1 MAPAEFIIADER
13 DQRAQ
18 RRAVARQAAQAAR
31 AQREQQAQ
39 QQQQNQVAMAANI
52 DANIQ
57 AAIDAAVAV
66 VAAQLAT
73 TQGQLMTA
81 RAELLQA
88 RTDLNTLQN
97 AQVAPAAPAA
107 APTFALGPATVS
119 TDVIDYS
126 TPAGIK
132 LYKLAGEKL
141 KTSFALETASFT
153 MFTDNLHSR
162 ATEQGWDNKI
172 LSVTHNGTNMY
183 VLRNY
188 GTLTYT
194 SVLAH
199 AQAYAFTTDR
209 QAQDSNNLFKCLEAT
224 LTEEAMRTM
233 YAERHL
239 YTLKRGDIILAR
251 ANVANAPATLPGRDD
266 DEFSDGVL
274 MLWAVIN
281 RTTAQTNATI
291 SAIINQ
297 LTRLNTIMEDSK
309 HDIKVFNTS
318 IRDLLNQYV
327 ANRRHEYDQT
337 ILINSLFSAYK
348 TTKDKEFSLY
358 ITRKQQDHDDNSK
371 ILTANTLM
379 DDALK
384 FYQTRITLKE
394 WEQDSDEVKEIINLS
409 AQLKKSQGKI
419 ADLEKKLD
427 GKGKGKEGEKKD
439 GSNNSKN
446 KYEGLTPEQIRKKR
460 FDEAPSWMK
469 RRPKNPTP
477 TSTKVKD
484 NKTYL
489 WCDKHKMWCYHNTL
503 DCKLKKKENAS
514 KNENNN
520 NNNEGGGSGSKDQ
533 DKDPGGGHAA
543 KKVTYGPHTSMVL
556 DGWDEY

>member
-1 MAPAEFIIADER
+1 MSVNMVKLVQTIMKSDFNLD
-13 DQRAQ
+13 
-18 RRAVARQAAQAAR
+18 
-31 AQREQQAQ
+31 
-39 QQQQNQVAMAANI
+39 
-52 DANIQ
+52 
-57 AAIDAAVAV
+57 
-66 VAAQLAT
+66 T
-73 TQGQLMTA
+73 T
-81 RAELLQA
+81 
-88 RTDLNTLQN
+88 
-97 AQVAPAAPAA
+97 
-107 APTFALGPATVS
+107 
-119 TDVIDYS
+119 
-126 TPAGIK
+126 
-132 LYKLAGEKL
+132 
-141 KTSFALETASFT
+141 SFT

-172 LSVTHNGTNMY
+172 LSVTHNGTDMY
-183 VLRNY
+183 MLRNY
-188 GTLTYT
+188 GTLTYS

-199 AQAYAFTTDR
+199 AQAYAFTNDR
-209 QAQDSNNLFKCLEAT
+209 QAQDSTNLFKCLEAT

-239 YTLKRGDIILAR
+239 YTLKRGDIIAVR
-251 ANVANAPATLPGRDD
+251 ANVANAPATLQGRDD

-309 HDIKVFNTS
+309 HDIKSFNTS
-318 IRDLLNQYV
+318 IRNLLNQYL

-371 ILTANTLM
+371 VLTATNLM

-384 FYQTRITLKE
+384 FYQTRVTLKE
-394 WEQDSDEVKEIINLS
+394 WEQDTDEVKEIINLS

-419 ADLEKKLD
+419 ADLEKKLE

-439 GSNNSKN
+439 GSSNNSKN
-446 KYEGLTPEQIRKKR
+446 KYEGLTPEQVRKKR
-460 FDEAPSWMK
+460 FDEAPAWMK

-489 WCDKHKMWCYHNTL
+489 WCDKHKLWCYHNTL
-503 DCKLKKKENAS
+503 DCKLKKKEKAS
-514 KNENNN
+514 KNENSN
-520 NNNEGGGSGSKDQ
+520 NNNEGGSSGSKDQ
-533 DKDPGGGHAA
+533 DKDSGGQQAA

-556 DGWDEY
+556 DGWEEY